1 MKNQRSIFIAIAWLL
16 AAVCLLYCVSGALPM
31 HSLDH
36 TCTGEDC
43 LVCLCISLREALAT
57 MSVLLAGLYFTVCF
71 VRSYVHRGYT
81 LLSPRRWTPVCLKV
95 KLSN

>member
-1 MKNQRSIFIAIAWLL
+1 MKMQRSIFVAIAWLL
-16 AAVCLLYCVSGALPM
+16 AGVCLLCCVSGALPM

-36 TCTGEDC
+36 ACTGEDC
-43 LVCLCISLREALAT
+43 LVCLCISLREVLAAI
-57 MSVLLAGLYFTVCF
+57 SVLLSVLCFAVCF
-71 VRSYVHRGYT
+71 VRPHVHRSCI